1 MTKGVG
7 IRMARLGQYLKLFL
21 RTEALYQRI
30 SRFQILQMLQTIQTK
45 GTVSPEERFS
55 VLDVNKEVQT
65 CAYPMY
71 YDQTRASLPRSNAQ
85 IGNQHLAKV

>member
-1 MTKGVG
+1 MHPALRKEKFNFF
-7 IRMARLGQYLKLFL
+7 LKKKQPPHPSSWDLKLFH

-55 VLDVNKEVQT
+55 VLD
-65 CAYPMY
+65 
-71 YDQTRASLPRSNAQ
+71 
-85 IGNQHLAKV
+85 